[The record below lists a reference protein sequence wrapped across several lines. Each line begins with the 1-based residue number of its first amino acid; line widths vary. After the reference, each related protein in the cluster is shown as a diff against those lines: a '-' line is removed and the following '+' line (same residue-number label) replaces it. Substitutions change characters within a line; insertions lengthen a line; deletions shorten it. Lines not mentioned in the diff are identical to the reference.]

1 MKVTKTKTYQEI
13 LTYLNQE
20 VRDSAD
26 VEDLNLTIHSIQSF
40 LNRLNSVYK
49 VVYDSLQDKLPKADQ
64 VSFEFNSYVYTTSS
78 EVKRKFNNDF
88 DNIEDE
94 AKFLEDNGF
103 PAFVSRTEETVTN
116 TKVNRA
122 QLKKA
127 YDRNMLPE
135 VIASHYRMDEEV
147 KLKVNDPKL
156 ISKGGE

>member
-13 LTYLNQE
+13 LTYINQE
-20 VRDSAD
+20 VRDAAD
-26 VEDLNLTIHSIQSF
+26 KDDLNLTVHSITSF
-40 LNRLNSVYK
+40 INRLAPILKLVLE
-49 VVYDSLQDKLPKADQ
+49 SLAEKSTKAEQ
-64 VSFEFNSYVYTTSS
+64 MSFEFNSYVYTTSS
-78 EVKRKFNNDF
+78 EVKHKFNNDF
-88 DNIEDE
+88 DNLEDE

-127 YDRNMLPE
+127 YERNMLPE

-147 KLKVNDPKL
+147 KLKVHDPKPV
-156 ISKGGE
+156 SKGGE

>member
-64 VSFEFNSYVYTTSS
+64 VSFEFNSYVYNTSS
-78 EVKRKFNNDF
+78 EVKHKFNNDF
-88 DNIEDE
+88 DNVEDE

-103 PAFVSRTEETVTN
+103 PSFVTRTEETVTN

-122 QLKKA
+122 QIKKA
-127 YDRNMLPE
+127 YERNMLPE
-135 VIASHYRMDEEV
+135 IIASHYRMDEEV
-147 KLKVNDPKL
+147 KLKIHDPKL